1 MTFYLKR
8 SFLNKLNINYEK
20 NIYLKSQNNYISSKS
35 LNIISNKLYNIK
47 TTQLYLYDKFINDH
61 ICKIILPDLN
71 ISINTSNN
79 MSKNTHLIEL
89 DSLVNYKE
97 NDYIIKIKEDI
108 EYGLYHNLKKWTNK
122 IYTLFKLISNELS
135 QYLNTNKLYNFK
147 NNLLNNIFNNISY
160 ESNLN
165 NSEFLISSVGITG
178 FKSFSSQIPSYEN
191 KLFILND
198 YFSIFKDILIG
209 EILNKSNDL
218 NLYYEIYKNSIDTS
232 IDHIKIPGLNLC
244 IISNNILFND
254 RIPGTQIYDKE
265 FLIDFENKELFNMKK
280 ELNNYLKEFNL
291 ICTEL
296 KNKHLILNKYF
307 EDYIIKDKFIN
318 LIDNTIKNV
327 IL

>member
-8 SFLNKLNINYEK
+8 LFLNELNSNYEK
-20 NIYLKSQNNYISSKS
+20 NIYLKSQNNYISNKS
-35 LNIISNKLYNIK
+35 LNIISNRLYNIK

-71 ISINTSNN
+71 ISINTSNDL
-79 MSKNTHLIEL
+79 SKDTHLIEL
-89 DSLVNYKE
+89 DSFVNYKK
-97 NDYIIKIKEDI
+97 NDCIIKIKEDI
-108 EYGLYHNLKKWTNK
+108 EYVLSHNLKEWINK
-122 IYTLFKLISNELS
+122 IYTLFKLISKELS
-135 QYLNTNKLYNFK
+135 KYLNTNKLYNFK
-147 NNLLNNIFNNISY
+147 DNLLNNIFNDIPNKD
-160 ESNLN
+160 NLN
-165 NSEFLISSVGITG
+165 NSEFLISSVGING
-178 FKSFSSQIPSYEN
+178 FKSFSSQLHSYEN

-198 YFSIFKDILIG
+198 YFSIFKDILIN
-209 EILNKSNDL
+209 EILNESINL
-218 NLYYEIYKNSIDTS
+218 NLYYEIYKNSINKS
-232 IDHIKIPGLNLC
+232 IDHIRIPSLNLC

-254 RIPGTQIYDKE
+254 KIPGIQIYDKE
-265 FLIDFENKELFNMKK
+265 FLIDFENKELSIMKK

-307 EDYIIKDKFIN
+307 EDCIIKDKFIN